1 MVKVSRIVID
11 QDGLA
16 KFFSNNE
23 CGILEIL
30 WEVGPQTS
38 SQIQAQ
44 LDDLSL
50 ACVAGTL
57 DRLVKSG
64 FVERE
69 IDESETRV
77 RYIYQAASSR
87 EEAGAK
93 ISERVIDS
101 LVDTFG
107 DQVFHSLG
115 KVKKKR
121 RGQRR
126 KK

>member
-38 SQIQAQ
+38 SEIQAQ

-64 FVERE
+64 YVERE
-69 IDESETRV
+69 IDESENRV
-77 RYIYQAASSR
+77 RYIYQATSSR
-87 EEAGAK
+87 EQTGAQ
-93 ISERVIDS
+93 ISEKVIDS
-101 LVDTFG
+101 LYETFG
-107 DQVFHSLG
+107 EQVFHSLG
-115 KVKKKR
+115 KVKKKQ
-121 RGQRR
+121 GAKRR
-126 KK
+126 K